1 MRLLFLYAY
10 THFQCI
16 MELSKKRKRSTNWT
30 HTKKG
35 VLRCTVSQSAIEKP
49 CQPEDNPVYTNN
61 LPTTYH
67 KAVLQNF
74 CISIEMLYPINAPAN
89 PAKP

>member
-16 MELSKKRKRSTNWT
+16 MELSKKRKRSTNLT

-35 VLRCTVSQSAIEKP
+35 VLQCTVSQSAIEKP
-49 CQPEDNPVYTNN
+49 CQPEDNPVHTK
-61 LPTTYH
+61 T
-67 KAVLQNF
+67 
-74 CISIEMLYPINAPAN
+74 SSYPLSQGSALKFLHIN
-89 PAKP
+89 